1 MTYLQ
6 NLDFKKIGKLEK
18 SVRKRFRTEK
28 LAKKLRRYGNLGLA
42 ALVSLVFRPTDYM
55 AYFLANILCFCRWI
69 RDRSEMGLRV
79 TPTILRDHVQRIMSE
94 KPGPCLS
101 KNGIPGRKWF
111 AKFFARHPEISIL
124 KSDPKEPVKREPKEP
139 VKRMPKE
146 KPKPEMKHN
155 VNDRVALGDAALLGM
170 SAFFEQSLL
179 EERAFERS
187 LNERSLN
194 ERKIFPCRDPNAE
207 SLTLND
213 FESAVGR
220 ELIEQLRNELHVE
233 NRSEEFQ
240 ALHRLWR
247 MFPANSPN
255 SSSMGS

>member
-1 MTYLQ
+1 
-6 NLDFKKIGKLEK
+6 
-18 SVRKRFRTEK
+18 
-28 LAKKLRRYGNLGLA
+28 
-42 ALVSLVFRPTDYM
+42 
-55 AYFLANILCFCRWI
+55 
-69 RDRSEMGLRV
+69 
-79 TPTILRDHVQRIMSE
+79 MSE

-124 KSDPKEPVKREPKEP
+124 KSDPKEPVKREPKEPVKREPKEPVKREPKEP